1 MQASPRAGLPDPR
14 EQPLPPPDTPEQAI
28 EGPQPHARRAGVGP
42 LTFTHLKWTSFAHS
56 CVYMGLLLSAFAAG
70 NPEPLTSVLG
80 FTHGVLWILMSL
92 ACLTAVRLRI
102 VPLRV
107 AVAVAVLGGI
117 APFFGSF
124 EFIRE
129 QRQRPR

>member
-1 MQASPRAGLPDPR
+1 VQASPRAGLTDPP
-14 EQPLPPPDTPEQAI
+14 EHLLQLPDTPELVSQ
-28 EGPQPHARRAGVGP
+28 EPDPHARRAGVGP

-56 CVYMGLLLSAFAAG
+56 CVYLGLLISAFAAG

-92 ACLTAVRLRI
+92 TCLTAVRLRI